1 MINNTLNAI
10 NSLNTS
16 KYFTGIVMILL
27 NIGSKYVELNL
38 SKSMEEYIK
47 YNIAREMIIF
57 SMAWMG
63 TRDVVVALVLTAS
76 FSIMADFL
84 LNYKSKFCVL
94 PKKYTQIN
102 IDKNKDG
109 IISDLEINDAIS
121 ILERAKKQK
130 EQGERASLLNN
141 YYNVIV

>member
-1 MINNTLNAI
+1 MNNTLNAI

>member
-1 MINNTLNAI
+1 MMNNTLNAI

>member
-38 SKSMEEYIK
+38 SKSMEQYIK

-94 PKKYTQIN
+94 PKKYTQID

>member
-38 SKSMEEYIK
+38 SKSMEQYIK

-76 FSIMADFL
+76 FSILADFL
-84 LNYKSKFCVL
+84 LNYKSRFCVL
-94 PKKYTQIN
+94 PKKYAQLD

-141 YYNVIV
+141 YYSVIV